1 MTDPVLTDPVLVGT
15 DGSDSAHR
23 AVRWAADEAVLRNR
37 PLLIV
42 HALDSAL
49 YAAPLFA
56 APQAVDA
63 LTDAGRRMLAEAAEA
78 ARERR
83 PEVQVSSRLLTGR
96 VSGALRE
103 LSREA
108 FELVLGHRGLGGFSS
123 LLLGSTGLAMAGH
136 AAGPVV
142 IVRGDTD
149 GEHGEPHGRIVVGL
163 ALERDEDESE
173 TLHYAFEAAAARGAR
188 VHVVNAWEVPAA
200 YAEAN
205 RALDD
210 RQIEEKIRWRLIEA
224 HAPWRKAYPD
234 LEVTEQVVREHP
246 VTALCDASREADLLV
261 VGPRRRGGL
270 AALGLGS
277 VSHGVIHHAHCPVV
291 IARARTDS

>member
-1 MTDPVLTDPVLVGT
+1 MTDPALTDPVLVGT

-23 AVRWAADEAVLRNR
+23 AVLWAADEAVLRNR

-63 LTDAGRRMLAEAAEA
+63 LTDAGRRMLAEAVEI

-83 PEVQVSSRLLTGR
+83 PEVQVSTRLLTGR

-123 LLLGSTGLAMAGH
+123 LLLGSTGLTMAGH

-142 IVRGDTD
+142 IVRGAP
-149 GEHGEPHGRIVVGL
+149 GAEHGEIVVGL

-173 TLHYAFEAAAARGAR
+173 TLRYAFEAAAARGAR
-188 VHVVNAWEVPAA
+188 VLAMNAWEVPAA

-210 RQIEEKIRWRLIEA
+210 RQVEEKIRWRLIEA

-234 LEVTEQVVREHP
+234 VEVTERVVREHP

-261 VGPRRRGGL
+261 VGPRRHRGL

-277 VSHGVIHHAHCPVV
+277 VSHGVIHHAHCPVA
-291 IARARTDS
+291 IARARADS

>member
-1 MTDPVLTDPVLVGT
+1 MTEPVLVGT

-23 AVRWAADEAVLRNR
+23 AVQWAADEAAVRHR

-42 HALDSAL
+42 HSLDSAL

-63 LTDAGRRMLAEAAEA
+63 LTDAGRQMLAQAEEI

-83 PEVQVSSRLLTGR
+83 PEVEVSTRLLTGR
-96 VSGALRE
+96 ATGALCE
-103 LSREA
+103 LSEEA

-123 LLLGSTGLAMAGH
+123 LLLGSTGLTMAGH
-136 AAGPVV
+136 TAGPVV
-142 IVRGDTD
+142 IVRGADG
-149 GEHGEPHGRIVVGL
+149 GEHGEIVAGL
-163 ALERDEDESE
+163 ALDGDETE
-173 TLHYAFEAAAARGAR
+173 TLRYAFEAAAARGSR
-188 VHVVNAWEVPAA
+188 VRVVNAWEVSAA

-224 HAPWRKAYPD
+224 HAPWRKTYPD
-234 LEVTEQVVREHP
+234 VEATEQVVREHP

-261 VGPRRRGGL
+261 VGPRRQGGL